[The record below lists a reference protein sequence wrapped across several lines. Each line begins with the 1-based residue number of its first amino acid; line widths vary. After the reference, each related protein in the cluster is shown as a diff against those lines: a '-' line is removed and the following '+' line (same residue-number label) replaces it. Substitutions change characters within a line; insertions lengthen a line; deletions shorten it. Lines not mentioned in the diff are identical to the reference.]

1 MLRRRR
7 TDGVPRV
14 IAIANQKGGVGKTTL
29 ALNLGAALAEAGHK
43 LLLVDL
49 DPQANLTAGLG
60 IEPNGRKRIREIL
73 LNPKAGREDAVT
85 STEVQ
90 KLDLIP
96 SSIELADAELALSQM
111 VGGERLLYDALREI
125 HAYPSYSYIVID
137 CPPSLGRLTLNA
149 LSAATE
155 VIVPI
160 QAGRWAMDGVSHLL
174 NTIDLVRD
182 RLNAQLRISG
192 VVLTFYDPRTTF
204 SREVHTTLKDRFGPQ
219 LFKSVI
225 KTTVKLNE
233 AASASATILRYAR
246 SSEAAES
253 YRALAREVEEQR
265 Q

>member
-1 MLRRRR
+1 M
-7 TDGVPRV
+7 
-14 IAIANQKGGVGKTTL
+14 
-29 ALNLGAALAEAGHK
+29 NLGAALAEAGHK

-125 HAYPSYSYIVID
+125 PAYPSYVID

-160 QAGRWAMDGVSHLL
+160 QAGRWAMDGFSHLL

>member
-1 MLRRRR
+1 MPR
-7 TDGVPRV
+7 T

-73 LNPKAGREDAVT
+73 LKPKGDHKDAIIVT
-85 STEVQ
+85 ESDGI
-90 KLDLIP
+90 DLIP

-111 VGGERLLYDALREI
+111 VGGERLLQDALEGI
-125 HAYPSYSYIVID
+125 PAYTSYEYVIID

-149 LSAATE
+149 LSAARD

-160 QAGRWAMDGVSHLL
+160 QAGRWAMDGFSHLL
-174 NTIDLVRD
+174 NTIDLVRE
-182 RLNAQLRISG
+182 RLNSQLRIAG
-192 VVLTFYDPRTTF
+192 IVLTFYDPRTTF
-204 SREVHTTLKDRFGPQ
+204 SREVHATLKTRFGSK
-219 LFKSVI
+219 LFNSVI

-253 YRALAREVEEQR
+253 YRALGREVGER
-265 Q
+265 CR